1 MRDIFLSY
9 LICILMDY
17 MKTTKL
23 YDQWRAMDD
32 RRLASKPVSLR
43 LPVHVLARINAIAAM
58 FPTKTR
64 SEIMTDLL
72 KVGLDA
78 FEESLP
84 PISYSDEP
92 FEVEPGLLIVTPE
105 GPTAEYRSSAN
116 HHYEQLEKELGNNNP
131 SQLFDTS
138 SKKWKDYS

>member
-1 MRDIFLSY
+1 
-9 LICILMDY
+9 MDD
-17 MKTTKL
+17 MKNTKL

-32 RRLASKPVSLR
+32 RRLASKPISLR

-72 KVGLDA
+72 KVGLDS

-84 PISYSDEP
+84 PVHYADDP
-92 FEVEPGLLIVTPE
+92 FEVEPGYIVVSPT
-105 GPTAEYRSSAN
+105 GPTADYQKTAN
-116 HHYEQLEKELGNNNP
+116 YHYEQLEKELGNN
-131 SQLFDTS
+131 SITELFDIS
-138 SKKWKDYS
+138 CKEWKGR